1 MKILFL
7 TRKHPPIIGG
17 MENQSYNLVNNFK
30 KINDK
35 TFVVANKKGNKF
47 LPIFLPFSFF
57 KSIYLILKN
66 NITYLHLSDGL
77 MASEGYFIKKLTGV
91 KTAITIH
98 GLDITYK
105 NWLYQ
110 KIIPKSINKLDKIIC
125 ISNHTKEQCVKRGIS
140 EDKIIIIPN
149 GVNSD
154 EFILKGSKRELRK
167 RLSEKLKLNLENKRI
182 LLTTGRL
189 VKRKGVE
196 WFVSNVMPKLN
207 KNYIYLVSGDGEEE
221 ENIENALKK
230 NNLKKQVF
238 LLGKTDFETLKLIYN
253 SADLFIMP
261 NISIEGDMEG
271 FGIVA
276 IEAGSCGL
284 SVITSGLEGIKDAVI
299 NGKTGWLVKE
309 KNAKGF
315 IEKINAKLL
324 DRKRVKEIVKN
335 NFDWK
340 KIIKRYFG
348 VMK

>member
-1 MKILFL
+1 MRILFL
-7 TRKHPPIIGG
+7 TRVHPPVIGG
-17 MENQSYNLVNNFK
+17 LENQSYNLIENFK
-30 KINDK
+30 KINK
-35 TFVVANKKGNKF
+35 ETFTLINTKGKK
-47 LPIFLPFSFF
+47 ILPFFIPYSFF
-57 KSIYLILKN
+57 KALFLIRKN
-66 NITYLHLSDGL
+66 KITHLHLSDGV
-77 MASEGYFIKKLTGV
+77 MAWEGKWIKKLTGV

-140 EDKIIIIPN
+140 EKKIIIIPN

-196 WFVSNVMPKLN
+196 WFVNNVMLKIG
-207 KNYIYLVSGDGEEE
+207 KNYIYLISGDGPEKESIKKD
-221 ENIENALKK
+221 IEK
-230 NNLKKQVF
+230 NNLEKNV
-238 LLGKTDFETLKLIYN
+238 LMLGRTDFKTLKLLYN
-253 SADLFIMP
+253 SSDIFVMP
-261 NISIEGDMEG
+261 NIKVKGDMEG
-271 FGIVA
+271 FGIVI

-284 SVITSGLEGIKDAVI
+284 PVITSGIEGISDAVI
-299 NGKTGWLVKE
+299 NGKTGWIVGE
-309 KNAKGF
+309 KNTKEF
-315 IEKINAKLL
+315 IKKINSKLL
-324 DRKRVKEIVKN
+324 DKKRVRETVKN

-340 KIIKRYFG
+340 KIVKKYLG
-348 VMK
+348 VLR